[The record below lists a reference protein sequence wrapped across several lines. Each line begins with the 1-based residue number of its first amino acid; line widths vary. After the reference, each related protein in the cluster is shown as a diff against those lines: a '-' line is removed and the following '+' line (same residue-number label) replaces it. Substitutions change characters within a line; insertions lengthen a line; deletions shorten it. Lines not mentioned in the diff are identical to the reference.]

1 MSHVNS
7 HVGAACNALIGN
19 RKTADKFVETFM
31 KACDAAQALKEEIYA
46 KRNSPH

>member
-31 KACDAAQALKEEIYA
+31 KAFDAAQALKEEIYA